1 MKVNRQETKNKQ
13 TKRLKLEDFLLLCG
27 KRQHA
32 KCMEKAGE
40 ESAAAVMGK

>member
-1 MKVNRQETKNKQ
+1 MKQKNKQTQ
-13 TKRLKLEDFLLLCG
+13 TKRLKSDDFLLLCG

-40 ESAAAVMGK
+40 ESAAAVMGM